1 MTPLSGGFTMRNE
14 IIKLQKKLK
23 INKAIL
29 DIYPTLTY
37 ENNEQFT
44 CDLLEALNESR
55 FALAQQKR
63 LKAAN
68 FPILKTLENYSFK
81 DIQIPESLTVDDLK
95 AVRFIENKENLV
107 FYGNV
112 GTGKT
117 HLAIALGVLAIQKG
131 KKAQYFTLHE
141 LINKLVS
148 AKEEDKYQTFFKKVM
163 KNDLLI
169 LDEWGYL
176 PLHHEGARLI
186 YEVISQFYEQKSLIL
201 TTNLEFSHWKNFL
214 FDEKLTIAILDRII
228 HHSHLLVFNGSSYR
242 KEHSLMK

>member
-1 MTPLSGGFTMRNE
+1 MRDE
-14 IIKLQKKLK
+14 IVRLQKKLK
-23 INKAIL
+23 INKALI
-29 DIYPTLTY
+29 DIYPTLPY
-37 ENNEQFT
+37 NNNEQFT
-44 CDLLEALNESR
+44 HDLLKALDESR
-55 FALAQQKR
+55 CALAKQNRMKT
-63 LKAAN
+63 AN
-68 FPILKTLENYSFK
+68 FPILKTLEDYSFEG
-81 DIQIPESLTVDDLK
+81 IQIPQTLSLEDLK
-95 AVRFIENKENLV
+95 AVRFIENKENLI

-117 HLAIALGVLAIQKG
+117 HLAIALGVLAIQQG
-131 KKAQYFTLHE
+131 KKAQYFTLHD
-141 LINKLVS
+141 LINTLAR
-148 AKEEDKYQTFFKKVM
+148 AKEDGKYQTFFNKIM

-186 YEVISQFYEQKSLIL
+186 YEVISKFYEQKSLIL

-214 FDEKLTIAILDRII
+214 FDEKLTIAILDRVI

>member
-1 MTPLSGGFTMRNE
+1 MRDE
-14 IIKLQKKLK
+14 IMALQKRLK
-23 INKAIL
+23 INKALL

-37 ENNEQFT
+37 ETNEQFVHA
-44 CDLLEALNESR
+44 LLKSLDGSREAMAR
-55 FALAQQKR
+55 QKR
-63 LKAAN
+63 MKAAN
-68 FPILKTLENYSFK
+68 FPIIKTLETYTFSA
-81 DIQIPESLTVDDLK
+81 IQMPESLTTEALRDI
-95 AVRFIENKENLV
+95 RFLEGKENLV

-117 HLAIALGVLAIQKG
+117 HLAIALGVVAIERG
-131 KKAQYFTLHE
+131 KAVQYFTLHE
-141 LINKLVS
+141 LINTLVQ
-148 AKEEDKYQTFFKKVM
+148 AKSDGKYQKVMKRIM

-186 YEVISQFYEQKSLIL
+186 YEVISRFYEQKSLIL

-214 FDEKLTIAILDRII
+214 FDEKLTVAILDRII
-228 HHSHLLVFNGSSYR
+228 HHSHLLIFNGASYR

>member
-1 MTPLSGGFTMRNE
+1 MRDE
-14 IIKLQKKLK
+14 IKRLQKKLR
-23 INKAIL
+23 INKELL
-29 DIYPTLTY
+29 DIYPNLTFK
-37 ENNEQFT
+37 NNEQFT
-44 CDLLEALNESR
+44 YDLLKALDDSR
-55 FALAQQKR
+55 YALAQQKR
-63 LKAAN
+63 LKAAK
-68 FPILKTLENYSFK
+68 FPILKTLEHFAF
-81 DIQIPESLTVDDLK
+81 DGIQMPDNLTIDDLK
-95 AVRFIENKENLV
+95 AVRFIEKKENLV

-117 HLAIALGVLAIQKG
+117 HLAIAIDVLAIKKG
-131 KKAQYFTLHE
+131 HKAQYYTLHE
-141 LINKLVS
+141 LINKLVN
-148 AKEEDKYQTFFKKVM
+148 AKAEGNDQSFIKKIM

-242 KEHSLMK
+242 KAHSLMK

>member
-1 MTPLSGGFTMRNE
+1 MRDE
-14 IIKLQKKLK
+14 IARLQKKLR
-23 INKAIL
+23 INKALI

-44 CDLLEALNESR
+44 HDLLKALDESR
-55 FALAQQKR
+55 CALAQQKR
-63 LKAAN
+63 MKAAN
-68 FPILKTLENYSFK
+68 FPILKTLKNYSFEG
-81 DIQIPESLTVDDLK
+81 IQMPESITIEDLI

-117 HLAIALGVLAIQKG
+117 HLAIALGVLAIQQG

-148 AKEEDKYQTFFKKVM
+148 AKEDGKYQTFFKKII